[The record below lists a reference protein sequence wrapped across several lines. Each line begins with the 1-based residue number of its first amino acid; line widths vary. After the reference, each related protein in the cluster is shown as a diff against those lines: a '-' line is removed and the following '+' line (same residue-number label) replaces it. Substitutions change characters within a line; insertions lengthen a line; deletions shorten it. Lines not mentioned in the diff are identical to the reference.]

1 MKIVIA
7 MVLVAAAIAGCTP
20 TEQGAGIGAASGA
33 IIGGAA
39 TGRVGGALAGAAI
52 GGVAG
57 ALIGR
62 ASEGSDRCYYRDRY
76 GRRYTARCPRG
87 Y

>member
-1 MKIVIA
+1 MKKAIILA
-7 MVLVAAAIAGCTP
+7 LAALSVASCTP

-33 IIGGAA
+33 VIGGIA
-39 TGRVGGALAGAAI
+39 TGNVRGAAVGAAI

-57 ALIGR
+57 AVIGHV
-62 ASEGSDRCYYRDRY
+62 SEQPGQCYYRDRY
-76 GRRYTARCPRG
+76 GRRYVSACPQG